1 MKQSKRNF
9 LAFSVM
15 AALLFIAVISG
26 GCGGGSSSSLFPIG
40 DVTNANEIL
49 TGGWTIDT
57 SANNTISADVNGET
71 VNLAF
76 RNFALKLSSV
86 DVESSTGSAYF
97 ESVAIISDDNILL
110 PLTYDLTKL
119 STNLSL
125 TESNQWFAEG
135 NYSLLTITLNNAD
148 SSNPTLN
155 IRGIVKFVG
164 DSYGV
169 VNLTLKKFNGA
180 AKTES
185 EMNALL
191 NGNWQSKHDT
201 YNGGFIFTSFDMGG
215 TQETAAPGAD
225 YTGKLRIPGMSEI
238 DEMYLSANVSNSS
251 ISRGK
256 ATISQMSLLAFL
268 NDEASRD
275 WSGDGPLMPLI
286 DVDLDIN
293 ISHVFGDIYRVDFP
307 IDDIYKEA
315 FPDLETSVDKTFIIM
330 DGNNT
335 AYVVNVTVL
344 KADNEF
350 AEIRSVFAIEKK
362 PDTSDVNVT
371 DYIGTAWDSFFAA
384 GQTINFTTATP
395 AINNLKIRSLN
406 LAFPEA
412 SADVTTGRFSALLRA
427 KYEEVTNPP
436 AAPTEGTSPDVK
448 VLNAIIDFAN
458 VKQIAYNTWYATD
471 ASGESDFAFTLL
483 DSPVGGDPRALVFAN
498 ISSGLIGGN
507 NISIAAFVS
516 EAGDINDVFFKGA
529 WTHRQG
535 DKASVQFVASDRPST
550 PRNAE
555 LINFGAYFSSVD
567 INAGTA
573 NFSAVSL
580 LAFDNPLNPGNNVF
594 TPMVYDRVPVNVNST
609 DTWGIYKV
617 TTENGS
623 NFTVQVL
630 SPDSDGTMRANLSGV
645 IKYESLGFNISI
657 DAEVTK
663 SDNEAATLDFD
674 SVMKDSTWQ
683 TTLADSANSGGF
695 VVMPNAQVQ
704 YPYIA
709 ANPGQTMASLSFKGD
724 SNNATATGFGIMN
737 TSAGTIPLTLLN
749 LPLSVQHMFNNFYRF
764 DFTSGDQ
771 GIKGVCVLSDDKSS
785 KLILEADHKLGTNEL
800 KMHVL
805 LSLTKLTS
813 SSEQDIRQ
821 WIGTSWTKEHTGGF
835 LVSGDNSLRFS
846 DMTEYNPE
854 LILDSF
860 DVTFGQPIGTN
871 TIDFSANI
879 TLHRSGSDVI
889 LNLPFSGNVDVYDAG
904 VNMWYGIAQANQSQF
919 ILTIIKDEMGS
930 GYHVILSANLNVPFN
945 GNYYFV
951 SLAGTMVQK

>member
-1 MKQSKRNF
+1 MNLFKRNF
-9 LAFSVM
+9 LAFSVV

-26 GCGGGSSSSLFPIG
+26 GCGGSSSSSFLPI
-40 DVTNANEIL
+40 DITDYDTIL
-49 TGGWTIDT
+49 TGGWVIDT
-57 SANNTISADVNGET
+57 SAKNTLSADVNGET
-71 VNLAF
+71 VN
-76 RNFALKLSSV
+76 FAIHNVAVKLSSV
-86 DVESSTGSAYF
+86 DVEGSAGSAYIEAF
-97 ESVAIISDDNILL
+97 ALISDDNVLL
-110 PLTYDLTKL
+110 PLAYDLTKL
-119 STNLSL
+119 STDMTL
-125 TESNQWFAEG
+125 TESGQWLAEG
-135 NYSLLTITLNNAD
+135 QNSLLTITLNNAE

-155 IRGIVKFVG
+155 IRGIVRFIG
-164 DSYGV
+164 DSYAV
-169 VNLTLKKFNGA
+169 VNVTLKKFNET

-185 EMNALL
+185 QMNALI
-191 NGNWQSKHDT
+191 NGNWQSNISE
-201 YNGGFIFTSFDMGG
+201 YNGGFLFTSMDMGS
-215 TQETAAPGAD
+215 TQETPAPNENVPGM
-225 YTGKLRIPGMSEI
+225 LRIPGMTAI
-238 DEMYLSANVSNSS
+238 DEAYFSAKLSNSS
-251 ISRGK
+251 ISQGK
-256 ATISQMSLLAFL
+256 ATMSQMSLLAFL

-286 DVDLDIN
+286 DVDLDVN
-293 ISHVFGDIYRVDFP
+293 LSHVFGDIYKLEFP
-307 IDDIYKEA
+307 FDDIYKEA
-315 FPDLETSVDKTFIIM
+315 FPDLETVSDKTYVIL
-330 DGNNT
+330 DGGNSGYAVNIT
-335 AYVVNVTVL
+335 AL
-344 KADNEF
+344 KAGTEYV
-350 AEIRSVFAIEKK
+350 EIRSVLTLEKK
-362 PDTSDVNVT
+362 PDSSDVNVT

-395 AINNLKIRSLN
+395 AINNLMIRSLN

-412 SADVTTGRFSALLRA
+412 DITNRKFTALITA
-427 KYEEVTNPP
+427 EYSEMNPTATP
-436 AAPTEGTSPDVK
+436 ESGTSPDVK
-448 VLNAIIDFAN
+448 VLNAQIDLVN
-458 VKQIAYNTWYATD
+458 VKQLAYNTWYAVD
-471 ASGESDFAFTLL
+471 ESGESDFAFTLL
-483 DSPVGGDPRALVFAN
+483 DSPVGGDPIALVFAN
-498 ISSGLIGGN
+498 ISSGLIGGSY
-507 NISIAAFVS
+507 ISIAAFVS
-516 EAGDINDVFFKGA
+516 EAGEMSDVFFKGA
-529 WTHRQG
+529 WTHRPG

-550 PRNAE
+550 PRNAD

-609 DTWGIYKV
+609 DTPGIYKV

-623 NFTVQVL
+623 SFTVQML

-724 SNNATATGFGIMN
+724 SNNAAATGFGIMN

-889 LNLPFSGNVDVYDAG
+889 LNLPFNGNVDVYDAG
-904 VNMWYGIAQANQSQF
+904 VNMWYGIAQANHSQF

-951 SLAGTMVQK
+951 SLAGTMIQK

>member
-1 MKQSKRNF
+1 MTLYKKKF
-9 LAFSVM
+9 
-15 AALLFIAVISG
+15 AAVFIFAAALFIAVISG
-26 GCGGGSSSSLFPIG
+26 GCGGGSSSFIPGG
-40 DVTNANEIL
+40 DSEIDNVNEIL
-49 TGGWTIDT
+49 TGGWRIK
-57 SANNTISADVNGET
+57 SASTNNVSVDLDGTT
-71 VNLAF
+71 VNLAI
-76 RNFALKLSSV
+76 RDFAVKFENV
-86 DVESSTGSAYF
+86 DVEDTTGTANFQAIAVLSSDRAL
-97 ESVAIISDDNILL
+97 I
-110 PLTYDLTKL
+110 PLAFDTAKANT
-119 STNLSL
+119 
-125 TESNQWFAEG
+125 
-135 NYSLLTITLNNAD
+135 
-148 SSNPTLN
+148 
-155 IRGIVKFVG
+155 IRGGNEWLITTEHE
-164 DSYGV
+164 YLL
-169 VNLTLKKFNGA
+169 NLTLLDNGDIRISGIIRVIGDNMA
-180 AKTES
+180 FADITLSKPSETFKTES
-185 EMNALL
+185 EMNALI
-191 NGNWQSKHDT
+191 NGNWQTPMTNSAPVG
-201 YNGGFIFTSFDMGG
+201 GGFIFVSRDVG
-215 TQETAAPGAD
+215 QDNNSSAPEGD
-225 YTGKLRIPGMSEI
+225 IPPELLRVPGMSEI
-238 DEMYLSANVSNSS
+238 DGTFMSLNFKNTS
-251 ISRGK
+251 ISGTK
-256 ATISQMSLLAFL
+256 TTSSALGFLAFL
-268 NDEASRD
+268 NESKD
-275 WSGDGPLMPLI
+275 WAGDGPLQLMI
-286 DVDLDIN
+286 EDEKDAK
-293 ISHVFGDIYRVDFP
+293 ISHVFN
-307 IDDIYKEA
+307 DIYK
-315 FPDLETSVDKTFIIM
+315 I
-330 DGNNT
+330 
-335 AYVVNVTVL
+335 
-344 KADNEF
+344 EF
-350 AEIRSVFAIEKK
+350 ASNDKAVLMINGNEAYLISSSYQTTANNYSEVHALFPLEKK
-362 PDTSDVNVT
+362 PDTSTVAIT
-371 DYIGTAWDSFFAA
+371 DYIGTVWSSYFAA
-384 GQTINFTTATP
+384 AQAINFTTSSSVVKDL
-395 AINNLKIRSLN
+395 NMQSLF
-406 LAFPEA
+406 LAFPEG
-412 SADVTTGRFSALLRA
+412 SADITALKFGALINA
-427 KYEEVTNPP
+427 KYAEMG
-436 AAPTEGTSPDVK
+436 APDVSPDMK
-448 VLNAIIDFAN
+448 NLNAALELVN
-458 VKQIAYNTWYATD
+458 VKQIAYNTWYASD
-471 ASGESDFAFTLL
+471 ASGSSEIAISLFETDTEIVAF
-483 DSPVGGDPRALVFAN
+483 VMAN
-498 ISSGLIGGN
+498 LTSGLIGSDY
-507 NISIAAFVS
+507 ISLAAFMI
-516 EAGDINDVFFKGA
+516 EQGEMEDVFFKGA

-550 PRNAE
+550 PINAE

-609 DTWGIYKV
+609 DTPGIYKV

-663 SDNEAATLDFD
+663 SDNESATVDFD

-724 SNNATATGFGIMN
+724 SNNAAATGFGIMN

-879 TLHRSGSDVI
+879 TLHRSGSDVM
-889 LNLPFSGNVDVYDAG
+889 NLPFSGNVDVYDAG
-904 VNMWYGIAQANQSQF
+904 VNMWYGIAQANHSQF